1 MPIEIRELVIR
12 TRVEEPEAPARP
24 QASGARTPAGPLNNQ
39 DLEKIISI
47 CLERIMDMLKQQ
59 NER

>member
-1 MPIEIRELVIR
+1 MIR

-47 CLERIMDMLKQQ
+47 CVERIMEMLKQQ

>member
-12 TRVEEPEAPARP
+12 TRVEEPEAPSGPPA
-24 QASGARTPAGPLNNQ
+24 AGARTPAGRLNNQ